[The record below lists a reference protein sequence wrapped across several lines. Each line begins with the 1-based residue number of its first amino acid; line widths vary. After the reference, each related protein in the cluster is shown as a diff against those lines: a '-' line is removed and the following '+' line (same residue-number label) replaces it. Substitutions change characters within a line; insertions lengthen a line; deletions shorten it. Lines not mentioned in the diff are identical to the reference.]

1 MSTFDAPE
9 MMIGESSMIYF
20 SVITIKN
27 DSMDV
32 PNVHQ

>member
-9 MMIGESSMIYF
+9 MMISESSMTYF
-20 SVITIKN
+20 SVITMKD

-32 PNVHQ
+32 LNVQ